1 MANDYEI
8 LISHTMRKDIK
19 KINKK
24 LDIIWQSFPYPK
36 LVGKSSMIDMLQNIE
51 TNARIIR
58 EMLEEMGY
66 ESPSFKTEGV
76 RNDK

>member
-1 MANDYEI
+1 MSNNYDV
-8 LISHTMRKDIK
+8 LISHTMREDIK

-24 LDIIWQSFPYPK
+24 LDIIWKSFPYPK
-36 LVGKSSMIDMLQNIE
+36 LYGKNSMIDMLQNIE
-51 TNARIIR
+51 TNAKIIR

>member
-1 MANDYEI
+1 MSNNYDV
-8 LISHTMRKDIK
+8 LISHTMREDIK

-36 LVGKSSMIDMLQNIE
+36 LYGKNSMIDMLQNIE
-51 TNARIIR
+51 TNAKIIR